1 MQTQRKVIRGVR
13 RSSSSPRVCS
23 TCAPLG
29 SNWND
34 RHKHVRLTEER
45 WRVWEALQHTSHL
58 SHSPSNHQQM
68 QGVRARN
75 TKVVDQLHGTTYIQR
90 LLLGNNKG
98 KMHAGTVRGVEGSLQ
113 AGIVHCTHVWMQ
125 SADVTEFQTTSAFS
139 FVIALLCHAC
149 ESTDFGQRGDGGT
162 GRNQPPPLCA
172 CHAAQPLS
180 SASHSCP
187 LQTPDT
193 QNFYWTQ
200 NCC

>member
-1 MQTQRKVIRGVR
+1 MNDTAARHVCTLWPTHPFAGREVLPVASGCQVRLLMGARYPVVTYDRLLRALRDLGGNANAAKSNQGVR

-34 RHKHVRLTEER
+34 RHKHVQLTEER

-75 TKVVDQLHGTTYIQR
+75 TKAVDQLHGTTYIKR

-98 KMHAGTVRGVEGSLQ
+98 KMHAGTVRGVEGS
-113 AGIVHCTHVWMQ
+113 
-125 SADVTEFQTTSAFS
+125 
-139 FVIALLCHAC
+139 
-149 ESTDFGQRGDGGT
+149 
-162 GRNQPPPLCA
+162 
-172 CHAAQPLS
+172 
-180 SASHSCP
+180 
-187 LQTPDT
+187 
-193 QNFYWTQ
+193 
-200 NCC
+200 